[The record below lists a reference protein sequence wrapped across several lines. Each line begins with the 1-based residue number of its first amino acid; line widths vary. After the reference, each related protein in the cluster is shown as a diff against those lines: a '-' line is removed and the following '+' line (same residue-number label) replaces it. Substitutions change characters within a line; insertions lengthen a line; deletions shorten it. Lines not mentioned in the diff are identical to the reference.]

1 MPDNLLL
8 SRLKSMTDDEIVEEL
23 GQIVGKVAP
32 GGTVAINIELY
43 NAMMGIV
50 VKRSKKLE
58 QDIKERE
65 ELNQIFK
72 SFIDSKMVG

>member
-43 NAMMGIV
+43 NTMMGIV

-58 QDIKERE
+58 QEIKERE